1 MAVHPLSWLL
11 RLAVLCHL
19 ALLLAGQ
26 QHSMERCSVICNP
39 MAMTRKI
46 PLDRLKSYRR
56 TEPSCRTPAIIFMTK
71 GNRTFC
77 ADPKEDWVQKAM
89 QHLDRKEDRVGKA
102 MEPLDPKAARL
113 HGKQTDP
120 RTSPATRGTD
130 QSPASEP
137 TATATTTTTTTTI
150 TTTTATSWQSSY
162 QPTVDLGTE
171 GKAFETASTQTPSTQ
186 TPSTQALPTQTL
198 PTGTPSTQ
206 APSTQ
211 TPSTQAL
218 PTQTLPTVIP
228 STQALPTQAAS
239 TQAPSTDTPSTQTP
253 STQAPSTQ
261 TLPMDTPST
270 QAPSTQ
276 AGSTQTP
283 PTDTPSSQAPS
294 SQAPTISHTA
304 PDHGQD
310 LTPENPL
317 GSSSAHTDAVTGPGS
332 TPRVSVAPSREPVAT
347 GSWAPTPR
355 NPQRLGILSTPVT
368 EATRRQAVGLLA
380 FLGLLFCLG
389 VGMFTYQRLQGC
401 PRSAVGDMVEGLRY
415 VPRGCGSN
423 SYVLVPV

>member
-26 QHSMERCSVICNP
+26 QHSVGKCRDMCNA
-39 MAMTRKI
+39 MAMTREI
-46 PLDRLKSYRR
+46 PLRLLKSYRP
-56 TEPSCRTPAIIFMTK
+56 TEASCRTPAIILTTK

-89 QHLDRKEDRVGKA
+89 QHLNRTASPFHERQV
-102 MEPLDPKAARL
+102 DPK
-113 HGKQTDP
+113 
-120 RTSPATRGTD
+120 TSPSTRGTD
-130 QSPASEP
+130 RSPASEP
-137 TATATTTTTTTTI
+137 TATAESSSQGSRLSAPTSPAPDGGPSGGPERTELSGVAAATI
-150 TTTTATSWQSSY
+150 ATVTATTTTATSWQSSY

-171 GKAFETASTQTPSTQ
+171 GKAFEAASTQ
-186 TPSTQALPTQTL
+186 
-198 PTGTPSTQ
+198 TPSTQ

-211 TPSTQAL
+211 AL
-218 PTQTLPTVIP
+218 P
-228 STQALPTQAAS
+228 
-239 TQAPSTDTPSTQTP
+239 TDTPSTQTP

-261 TLPMDTPST
+261 ALPTQTLPTDIPSTQAPST

-294 SQAPTISHTA
+294 PQAPTISHTA
-304 PDHGQD
+304 PDHGQN

-347 GSWAPTPR
+347 GSWAPTPK

-415 VPRGCGSN
+415 IPRGCGSN